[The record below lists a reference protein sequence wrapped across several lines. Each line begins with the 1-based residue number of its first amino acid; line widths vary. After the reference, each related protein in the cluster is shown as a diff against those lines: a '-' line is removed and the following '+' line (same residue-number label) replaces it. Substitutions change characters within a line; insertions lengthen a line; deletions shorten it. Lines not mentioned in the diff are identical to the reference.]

1 MTDRARVAELL
12 RDRRQVLQP
21 EDVGLPRG
29 RRRRTPGLRRDEVAA
44 LCSIST
50 VHYARLE
57 RRCGPRPSPATLAS
71 LARAL
76 RFTRATRDE
85 LFGAAGYDDG
95 PTHVGPGVMHLLG
108 RLTDVAALAVDPLG
122 EVLAQTP
129 SARTLFGDH
138 TGHTGWARRGY
149 YRWFT
154 ELGERQRYPADEHP
168 LIGAEIVADLHRQHS
183 SAAAAL
189 VRRLRG
195 LAEFDGLW
203 SEHGDVAPARR
214 CRVVCPNVGV
224 VDLDR
229 EVLTADGGLRVVLYL
244 APPGSDSE
252 SRLALASVLGY
263 QRFG

>member
-29 RRRRTPGLRRDEVAA
+29 RRRRTSGLRRDEVAA
-44 LCSIST
+44 LCSISA

-57 RRCGPRPSPATLAS
+57 RRCGPRPSPVTLAS

-76 RFTRATRDE
+76 RFTRARRDE

-95 PTHVGPGVMHLLG
+95 PTHVGPGVMHMLG
-108 RLTDVAALAVDPLG
+108 RLTDVAALAVDPVG
-122 EVLAQTP
+122 EVLAQTQP
-129 SARTLFGDH
+129 ARALFGDH
-138 TGHTGWARRGY
+138 AGRTGWARSGY

-154 ELGERQRYPADEHP
+154 EPGERQRFPADEHP
-168 LIGAEIVADLHRQHS
+168 LIGAEIVAELRRQHG

-189 VRRLRG
+189 VQVLRG
-195 LAEFDGLW
+195 VDEFDDLW
-203 SEHGDVAPARR
+203 REPGDILSARR
-214 CRVVCPNVGV
+214 CQVVCPNVGV

-229 EVLTADGGLRVVLYL
+229 EVLTAEGGLRVVLYL
-244 APPGSDSE
+244 ARPGSDSE
-252 SRLALASVLGY
+252 SRLALASVLGQ

>member
-1 MTDRARVAELL
+1 MADHARVAELL

-29 RRRRTPGLRRDEVAA
+29 RRRRTSGLRRDEVAA

-85 LFGAAGYDDG
+85 LFSAAGYDDG
-95 PTHVGPGVMHLLG
+95 PMHVCPGVMHMLG

-129 SARTLFGDH
+129 PARALFGDH
-138 TGHTGWARRGY
+138 TACTGWSRSGY

-154 ELGERQRYPADEHP
+154 DPAARRHYPADEQP
-168 LIGAEIVADLHRQHS
+168 LISAEIVADLQRQHG

-189 VRRLRG
+189 VQQLRG
-195 LAEFDGLW
+195 LDEFDELW
-203 SEHGDVAPARR
+203 RQPGDIAPARR
-214 CRVVCPNVGV
+214 ARVVCPHVGV

-244 APPGSDSE
+244 ARPGSDSE
-252 SRLALASVLGY
+252 SRLALASVLGL

>member
-12 RDRRQVLQP
+12 RDRRHMLQP

-29 RRRRTPGLRRDEVAA
+29 RRRRTSGLRRDEVAA

-95 PTHVGPGVMHLLG
+95 PTHVGPGVMHMLG
-108 RLTDVAALAVDPLG
+108 RLTDIAALAVDPLG

-129 SARTLFGDH
+129 PARALFGDQ
-138 TGHTGWARRGY
+138 TGRTGWARSGY
-149 YRWFT
+149 YRWFADPAA
-154 ELGERQRYPADEHP
+154 RQRYPADEHP
-168 LIGAEIVADLHRQHS
+168 LIGAEIVADLRRQHT

-189 VRRLRG
+189 VQKLRG
-195 LAEFDGLW
+195 LDEFDKLW
-203 SEHGDVAPARR
+203 RQPADIVPARR
-214 CRVVCPNVGV
+214 CRVVCPHVGV

-229 EVLTADGGLRVVLYL
+229 EVLTADRGLRVVLYL
-244 APPGSDSE
+244 ARPGSDSE
-252 SRLALASVLGY
+252 SRLALASVLGQ
-263 QRFG
+263 QRFA